1 MTRGC
6 TLTLSRLEFLRMLED
21 DEAGGKKAHKTTI
34 TISVALLVRRNLLGS
49 YLTSH
54 THAQTPA
61 QTSAQTHAR
70 IPPFT
75 PLRLPRLCS
84 FYPSHP
90 VTPNVCILVTNS
102 LLGLPLAHN
111 TMIRNLT
118 PGSLGFSTETP
129 VKPVGGCCRCAA
141 VRCAVAIPFQLCIFA
156 LPQGWWQRPMLLN
169 PAPKTVQKARIPHTL
184 CRPSEPLRSNA
195 RRPLSDV
202 TPLPKRR

>member
-1 MTRGC
+1 MMKQEGRRLTKRPSRFLWHCLYEEIFSVHISRHTR
-6 TLTLSRLEFLRMLED
+6 T
-21 DEAGGKKAHKTTI
+21 HK
-34 TISVALLVRRNLLGS
+34 RPHKRPHK
-49 YLTSH
+49 H
-54 THAQTPA
+54 THASLHSPLSVSPA
-61 QTSAQTHAR
+61 CAHFIPR
-70 IPPFT
+70 I
-75 PLRLPRLCS
+75 LL
-84 FYPSHP
+84 
-90 VTPNVCILVTNS
+90 TPNVCILVTNS